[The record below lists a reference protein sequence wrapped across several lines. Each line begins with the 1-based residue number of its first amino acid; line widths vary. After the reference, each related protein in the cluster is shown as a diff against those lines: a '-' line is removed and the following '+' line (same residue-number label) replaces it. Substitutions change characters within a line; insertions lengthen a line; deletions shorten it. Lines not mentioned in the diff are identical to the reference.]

1 MKRTVPATSG
11 VLPGKAITRQDGAHR
26 VHRSW
31 RILWGAALVAL
42 FALLPGAGQTRA
54 AERSAR
60 HMPAAAPPAFSP
72 AIQRQFQQALDQTV
86 ANPTVPGA
94 IVGVWVPGR
103 GTWVRAAGLA
113 DRATKRPM
121 QVQDYTRI
129 GSLTKTFIGTLILQ
143 LVAEGKLGLDDS
155 IKRWAPRVPNAQH
168 ITVRELLNM
177 SSGLYNYGEDK
188 QGWVRQAFAPTG
200 QALARQWTPQ
210 QLVQVAIAHK
220 PYFPPGKGFHY
231 SNTNTILLGMI
242 IEQITGRPVQDVLRT
257 RILQPLGLTH
267 TVFPTTAAMPSPH
280 LHGYSAEGGP
290 LTEVNTTANMS
301 WGWTAGA
308 MISTL
313 ADLHTWPQAL
323 ATGALIRPA
332 LQRERLIWNP
342 YTVGVRRG
350 AAWYGLAI
358 TNDGGFLGHAGGLPG
373 FNTQAASQPGAHATI
388 VVLTNSDAEA
398 PAELQEDK
406 GRGPAQRLFYRLA
419 TIFSGLQRAA

>member
-94 IVGVWVPGR
+94 IVGIWVPGR
-103 GTWVRAAGLA
+103 GTWIGTAGLA

-129 GSLTKTFIGTLILQ
+129 GSMTKTFIGTLVLQ
-143 LVAEGKLGLDDS
+143 LVGEGKLGLDDP
-155 IKRWAPRVPNAQH
+155 IQRWAPRVPNAQH

-242 IEQITGRPVQDVLRT
+242 IEQITGQPVEKMLRT

-301 WGWTAGA
+301 WGWTAGN

-313 ADLHTWPQAL
+313 GDVHTWAQAV
-323 ATGALIRPA
+323 ATGRLLSPA
-332 LQRERLIWNP
+332 LQKQRLTLSP
-342 YTVGVRRG
+342 PSVAFFRHRGVAG
-350 AAWYGLAI
+350 GYGLAI
-358 TNDGGFLGHAGGLPG
+358 AK
-373 FNTQAASQPGAHATI
+373 I
-388 VVLTNSDAEA
+388 
-398 PAELQEDK
+398 K
-406 GRGPAQRLFYRLA
+406 Y
-419 TIFSGLQRAA
+419 